1 MVFSQ
6 IRGDG
11 TGIGNC
17 LLLTPYCLIMQT
29 QEVLGHCE
37 ERSDEAISDDK
48 ADCHALRARN
58 DTVFTAFTLEILEG
72 CGVNGQHGLHCKTA
86 L

>member
-1 MVFSQ
+1 
-6 IRGDG
+6 
-11 TGIGNC
+11 
-17 LLLTPYCLIMQT
+17 MQT

-58 DTVFTAFTLEILEG
+58 DTVFTAFALEILEG
-72 CGVNGQHGLHCKTA
+72 WGVHG
-86 L
+86 